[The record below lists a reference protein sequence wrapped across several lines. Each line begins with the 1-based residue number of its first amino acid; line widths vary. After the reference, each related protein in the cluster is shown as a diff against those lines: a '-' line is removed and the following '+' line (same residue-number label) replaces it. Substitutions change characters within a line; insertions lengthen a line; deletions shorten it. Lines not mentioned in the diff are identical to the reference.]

1 MNAHD
6 VVREVG
12 GLLVERAANAVTA
25 KEPAAWP
32 GHLLGHQED
41 WAASA
46 LCKYFDLLG
55 FTTKEQHLTR
65 MAIDWPGITSAGVFM
80 PASLAVLPC
89 LTSKSLVRSVA
100 M

>member
-25 KEPAAWP
+25 KVPAAWP
-32 GHLLGHQED
+32 RHLLGHQED

-46 LCKYFDLLG
+46 LCKYFDLFCLAMIG
-55 FTTKEQHLTR
+55 QHLPQ
-65 MAIDWPGITSAGVFM
+65 MAINWP
-80 PASLAVLPC
+80 
-89 LTSKSLVRSVA
+89 
-100 M
+100 

>member
-1 MNAHD
+1 M
-6 VVREVG
+6 
-12 GLLVERAANAVTA
+12 ERAANAVTA
-25 KEPAAWP
+25 KVPAAWP
-32 GHLLGHQED
+32 RHLLGHQED

-89 LTSKSLVRSVA
+89 LTRKSLVRSVA